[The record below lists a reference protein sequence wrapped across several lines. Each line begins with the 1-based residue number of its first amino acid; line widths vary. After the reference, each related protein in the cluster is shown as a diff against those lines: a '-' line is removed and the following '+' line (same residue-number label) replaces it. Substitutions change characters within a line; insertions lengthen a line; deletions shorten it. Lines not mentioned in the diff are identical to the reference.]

1 MQTALKAKPEH
12 VYKSAK
18 EQAAALLAKMPETA
32 TLNDIQYEMYVL
44 AAIEEGAKDI
54 AEGRVVSH
62 EEVVR
67 QFEEWRG
74 T

>member
-1 MQTALKAKPEH
+1 MQTALKSKAEH
-12 VYKSAK
+12 EYKSAK
-18 EQAAALLAKMPETA
+18 EQAAALLARMPETA

-54 AEGRVVSH
+54 EEGRVVSH

-67 QFEEWRG
+67 QFGEWRSK
-74 T
+74 